1 MARRGTRKAKKS
13 AGRRR
18 RAGTRKNGL
27 RLGQRAYAPFGH
39 AMNATGNSVRE
50 LSRTAGNV
58 VKRSLSGVRRLG
70 NIWVKHTNMALRNVT
85 RRK

>member
-1 MARRGTRKAKKS
+1 MARRGTRKAKNGGK
-13 AGRRR
+13 RR
-18 RAGTRKNGL
+18 RATRKNGL

-39 AMNATGNSVRE
+39 VLNATGNSARE
-50 LSRTAGNV
+50 LSRTTGNV